1 MMSRLIAFIYGAG
14 CYLFFLAVFAYLV
27 AFIADIPVSGLIPKT
42 VSHVANKA
50 LAVADVCTSLV
61 PNAVSHG
68 ASSGAGGAIV
78 LNILLM
84 LLFGL
89 QHSIMARSGFK
100 KFIQGA
106 VAPHIERSTYVL
118 VSSLA
123 LALLMWQWQP
133 IDGMV
138 WQFEATF
145 AKYLLWGLFCF
156 GWLLIFVATFLTDHF
171 DLFGLRQVYLNMVGK
186 SYTNVEFKTVFLYK
200 MMRHPMMSGILI
212 SLWATPVM
220 TMSHLLLSAGLSI
233 YVFIGIHFEERALLR
248 HLGDDYAQWRSRTPM
263 VVPAWPRRKG

>member
-1 MMSRLIAFIYGAG
+1 MMSRLVAFIYGVG
-14 CYLFFLAVFAYLV
+14 SYLFFLAVFGYLV
-27 AFIADIPVSGLIPKT
+27 AFVADIPVSGLVPKT
-42 VSHVANKA
+42 VSH
-50 LAVADVCTSLV
+50 
-61 PNAVSHG
+61 G
-68 ASSGAGGAIV
+68 ASPGAGGAIV
-78 LNILLM
+78 VNTLLM

-138 WQFEATF
+138 WQFEARF

-156 GWLLIFVATFLTDHF
+156 GWVLIFVATFLTDHF

-186 SYTNVEFKTVFLYK
+186 SYTNVEFKTRFLYK
-200 MMRHPMMSGILI
+200 MMRHPMMSGMLI
-212 SLWATPVM
+212 ALWANPVM

-248 HLGDDYAQWRSRTPM
+248 HLGDHYAQWRSKTPM
-263 VVPAWPRRKG
+263 VLPGWPRRER

>member
-1 MMSRLIAFIYGAG
+1 MISRLIAFIYGAA
-14 CYLFFLAVFAYLV
+14 CYLFFLAVFLYLI
-27 AFIADIPVSGLIPKT
+27 AFVADIPVPGLVPKT
-42 VSHVANKA
+42 VSF
-50 LAVADVCTSLV
+50 
-61 PNAVSHG
+61 G
-68 ASSGAGGAIV
+68 APTGIGAAIV
-78 LNILLM
+78 LNILLI

-100 KFIQGA
+100 KFIEGA

-138 WQFEATF
+138 WQFEGMF
-145 AKYLLWGLFCF
+145 AQYLFWGLFCF
-156 GWLLIFVATFLTDHF
+156 GWALIFVATFLTDHF

-200 MMRHPMMSGILI
+200 MMRHPMMLGMLI
-212 SLWATPVM
+212 ALWANPVM
-220 TMSHLLLSAGLSI
+220 TMSHLLLSVGLSI
-233 YVFIGIHFEERALLR
+233 YVFIGIYFEERALLR
-248 HLGDDYAQWRSRTPM
+248 HLGNNYAQWRSKTPM
-263 VVPAWPRRKG
+263 VLPGWPQRKG